1 MGNKK
6 KEIIKRLITLKAII
20 VIVGLMIIGFF
31 VEIVRLNESTIRN
44 QKSLIDMEGKI
55 IQDKFI
61 NNTNNFKN

>member
-20 VIVGLMIIGFF
+20 VIVGLMTIGFF